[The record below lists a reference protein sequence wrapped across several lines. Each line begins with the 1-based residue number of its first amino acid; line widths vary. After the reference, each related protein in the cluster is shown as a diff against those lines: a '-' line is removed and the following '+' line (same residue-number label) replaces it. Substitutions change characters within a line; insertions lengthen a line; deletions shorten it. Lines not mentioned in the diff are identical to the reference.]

1 MEERLVW
8 WNGALKRLPSN
19 LCKTSEQS
27 HAKAK
32 KFMQT
37 IVDYNPS
44 MLVYGSDHCC
54 ANFNGTTA
62 AAALASMEQ
71 DTRKNLWRFIV

>member
-1 MEERLVW
+1 MPA
-8 WNGALKRLPSN
+8 NIN
-19 LCKTSEQS
+19 KTSEQS
-27 HAKAK
+27 HTNAKQ
-32 KFMQT
+32 FMQT
-37 IVDYNPS
+37 IMDYNPS

-62 AAALASMEQ
+62 ADALASMEQ